1 MLEESYCR
9 SPYPEEYIIK
19 KHNLYRTRRNS
30 YPLAYLIGV
39 SYLLIIYFLFCHNHG
54 C

>member
-1 MLEESYCR
+1 MVEELSCH
-9 SPYPEEYIIK
+9 SPYHEKYIK

-30 YPLAYLIGV
+30 YPLAYLIEV
-39 SYLLIIYFLFCHNHG
+39 LYLLIIYFLFCHNHG